1 MSEFMPAPDDKLRRL
16 ELLLRVGVALSAET
30 DTNRLLE
37 TILLEAKE
45 LTRADGG
52 TLYVRQEE
60 DSLHFAIMRT
70 DSLGIALGGTTGQPT
85 SLPPIPLRDPESGE
99 PNHRHIASYAA
110 LRKQSINI
118 PNAYDTTSFDFS
130 GTKAFDA
137 RSGYRSVS
145 FLTIPMLD
153 AEGRVVGV
161 LQLINS
167 RDAKTGEVVPFDD
180 LDQQT
185 VEVLASQAGVSLQNK
200 LLRDAQRDLL
210 ESFIRMI
217 ASAIDAKSEYTGGHC
232 ERVPMIAEM
241 LAKAA
246 CDVETGPFA
255 DFQLSELEWYELHIG
270 AWLHDCGKVVTP
282 VHVMDKSKKLET
294 IHDRIETVQA
304 RFEILRREAKI
315 LAYERE
321 RAGEDPEKV
330 RGDLDV
336 ELAALD
342 ADLAFLEKTNFG
354 GEFLP
359 REGQERIRRIAER
372 TLEIGGKRAP
382 LLSAEEVQNLSVS
395 RGTLTEKERR
405 IINAHMVHTVNILNA
420 LPFPPQLRR
429 VPEYAT
435 GHHEKMDGTGYPR
448 GIYAGDMSIPARI
461 MAVADIF
468 EALTAV
474 DRPYKQPKKLSEV
487 MTIMGKMKE
496 QHHVDP
502 EVFDLFISS
511 GVYRRYAEQHLPPE
525 LVDAVDEQK
534 LLAIKPPPLTLPPEH
549 ERKLRWQDVLPEY
562 REWDAPLSARAA
574 KTQPSSQKL
583 T

>member
-1 MSEFMPAPDDKLRRL
+1 MSASDDKLRRL

-52 TLYVRQEE
+52 TLYLRQDE

-70 DSLGIALGGTTGQPT
+70 DSLGIAIGGTTGRPT
-85 SLPPIPLRDPESGE
+85 TLPPIPLRDPDSGA

-118 PNAYDTTSFDFS
+118 PNAYDTTRFDFS

-137 RSGYRSVS
+137 RNGYRSVS

-153 AEGRVVGV
+153 ANGRVAGV

-167 RDAKTGEVVPFDD
+167 RDAVTNEVVPFDD

-210 ESFIRMI
+210 ESFIKMI
-217 ASAIDAKSEYTGGHC
+217 ASAIDAKSDYTGGHC
-232 ERVPMIAEM
+232 ERVPVITEM
-241 LAKAA
+241 LARAA
-246 CDVETGPFA
+246 CDAKTGPFA
-255 DFQLSELEWYELHIG
+255 EFNLSELEWYELHIA

-294 IHDRIETVQA
+294 INDRIDTVRA
-304 RFEILRREAKI
+304 RFEVMQRDAR
-315 LAYERE
+315 LAAYDRE
-321 RAGEDPEKV
+321 RAGEHPATV
-330 RGDLDV
+330 RG
-336 ELAALD
+336 ELLQELNGLKD
-342 ADLAFLEKTNFG
+342 DLAFLEKTNFG

-359 REGQERIRRIAER
+359 REGQERIKRIAER
-372 TLEIGGKRAP
+372 TLEMGGQRVP
-382 LLSAEEVQNLSVS
+382 LLTAEEVQNLSIS
-395 RGTLTEKERR
+395 RGTLTEKERLV
-405 IINAHMVHTVNILNA
+405 INAHMVHTVNILNA
-420 LPFPPQLRR
+420 LPFPPQLQR

-448 GIYAGDMSIPARI
+448 GIFAGDMSVPARI
-461 MAVADIF
+461 MAVADVF

-487 MTIMGKMKE
+487 MFIMGKMKE
-496 QHHVDP
+496 QHHLDP
-502 EVFDLFISS
+502 EVFDLFITS
-511 GVYRRYAEQHLPPE
+511 GIYRKYAQEHLPPE

-534 LLAIKPPPLTLPPEH
+534 LLAIKPPTLALPPEH
-549 ERKLRWQDVLPEY
+549 ERKLRLKSVLPEY
-562 REWDAPLSARAA
+562 REWERR
-574 KTQPSSQKL
+574 
-583 T
+583 

>member
-1 MSEFMPAPDDKLRRL
+1 MSASDDKLRRL

-52 TLYVRQEE
+52 TLYLRQDE

-70 DSLGIALGGTTGQPT
+70 DSLGIAIGGTTGRAPT
-85 SLPPIPLRDPESGE
+85 LPPIPLRDPGTGA

-118 PNAYDTTSFDFS
+118 PNAYDTTRFDFS
-130 GTKAFDA
+130 GTKTFDA
-137 RSGYRSVS
+137 HNGYRSVS
-145 FLTIPMLD
+145 FLTIPMMD
-153 AEGRVVGV
+153 AAGRVAGV

-167 RDAKTGEVVPFDD
+167 RDPKTNEVVPFNEF
-180 LDQQT
+180 DQQT

-210 ESFIRMI
+210 ESFIKMI
-217 ASAIDAKSEYTGGHC
+217 ASAIDAKSNYTGGHC
-232 ERVPMIAEM
+232 ERVPVLTEM
-241 LAKAA
+241 LTRAA
-246 CDVETGPFA
+246 CDAKTGPFA
-255 DFQLSELEWYELHIG
+255 EFGLSDSEWYELRIA

-294 IHDRIETVQA
+294 INDRIDTVKA
-304 RFEILRREAKI
+304 RFEVLQRDARLA
-315 LAYERE
+315 AYERE
-321 RAGEDPEKV
+321 KAGEDPAV
-330 RGDLDV
+330 V
-336 ELAALD
+336 ASELERELSSLKD
-342 ADLAFLEKTNFG
+342 DLAFLEKTNFG

-359 REGQERIRRIAER
+359 REGQERIKRIAER
-372 TLEIGGKRAP
+372 TLEMGGQRVP
-382 LLSAEEVQNLSVS
+382 LLTAEEVQNLSIS
-395 RGTLTEKERR
+395 RGTLTEKERL

-448 GIYAGDMSIPARI
+448 GIYAGDMSVPARI
-461 MAVADIF
+461 MAVADVF
-468 EALTAV
+468 EALTAM

-487 MTIMGKMKE
+487 MFIMGKMKE
-496 QHHVDP
+496 QHHLDP
-502 EVFDLFISS
+502 DVFDLFITS
-511 GVYRRYAEQHLPPE
+511 GIYRKYAQENLPPE

-534 LLAIKPPPLTLPPEH
+534 LLAIQPPPLALPPEH
-549 ERKLRWQDVLPEY
+549 ERKLRLKSVLPEY
-562 REWDAPLSARAA
+562 REWERR
-574 KTQPSSQKL
+574 
-583 T
+583 

>member
-1 MSEFMPAPDDKLRRL
+1 MSASDDKLRRL

-37 TILLEAKE
+37 TILLEAKD

-52 TLYVRQEE
+52 TLYIRQTE

-70 DSLGIALGGTTGQPT
+70 DSLGIAIGGTTGRPT
-85 SLPPIPLRDPESGE
+85 TLPPIPLRDPDTGA

-118 PNAYDTTSFDFS
+118 PNAYDTTRFDFS

-137 RSGYRSVS
+137 RNGYRSVS

-167 RDAKTGEVVPFDD
+167 RDRVTNEVVPFDD

-210 ESFIRMI
+210 ESFIKMI
-217 ASAIDAKSEYTGGHC
+217 ASAIDAKSDYTGGHC
-232 ERVPMIAEM
+232 ERVPLIAEM
-241 LAKAA
+241 LARAA
-246 CDVETGPFA
+246 CDVKTGPFA
-255 DFQLSELEWYELHIG
+255 EFSLSELEWYELHIA

-294 IHDRIETVQA
+294 IHDRIETVRA
-304 RFEILRREAKI
+304 RFEVMLRDARLSAYAREK
-315 LAYERE
+315 
-321 RAGEDPEKV
+321 AGEDPATVSSELEK
-330 RGDLDV
+330 
-336 ELAALD
+336 ELVNLRE
-342 ADLAFLEKTNFG
+342 DLAFLEKTNFG

-359 REGQERIRRIAER
+359 REGQERIKRIAER
-372 TLEIGGKRAP
+372 TLDMGGQRVP
-382 LLSAEEVQNLSVS
+382 LLSAEEVQNLSIS
-395 RGTLTEKERR
+395 RGTLTEKERL

-448 GIYAGDMSIPARI
+448 GVFAGDMSIPARI
-461 MAVADIF
+461 MAVADVY
-468 EALTAV
+468 EALTAI

-487 MTIMGKMKE
+487 MFIMGKMKE
-496 QHHVDP
+496 QQHLDP
-502 EVFDLFISS
+502 EVFDLFITS
-511 GVYRRYAEQHLPPE
+511 GIYRKYAEKNLPSE
-525 LVDAVDEQK
+525 LIDAVDEQK
-534 LLAIKPPPLTLPPEH
+534 LLAIKPAPLNLPPEH
-549 ERKLRWQDVLPEY
+549 ERKLRFKSVLPEY
-562 REWDAPLSARAA
+562 REWERR
-574 KTQPSSQKL
+574 
-583 T
+583 

>member
-1 MSEFMPAPDDKLRRL
+1 MLSTRRSTYARRSRSMCEFMSAPEDKLRRL

-52 TLYVRQEE
+52 TLYIRQDE

-70 DSLGIALGGTTGQPT
+70 DSLGIAIGGTTGRPT
-85 SLPPIPLRDPESGE
+85 TLPPIPLRDPDTGA

-110 LRKQSINI
+110 LRKTSINI
-118 PNAYDTTSFDFS
+118 PNAYDTTRFDFS

-137 RSGYRSVS
+137 RNGYRSVS

-167 RDAKTGEVVPFDD
+167 RHPQTGEVVPFDD

-185 VEVLASQAGVSLQNK
+185 VEVLASQAGVTLQNK

-210 ESFIRMI
+210 ESFIKMI
-217 ASAIDAKSEYTGGHC
+217 ASAIDAKSDYTGGHC
-232 ERVPMIAEM
+232 ERVPLIAEQ
-241 LAKAA
+241 LARAA
-246 CDVETGPFA
+246 CDAKTGPFA
-255 DFQLSELEWYELHIG
+255 EFNLTELEWYELHIA

-294 IHDRIETVQA
+294 IFDRIETVRA
-304 RFEILRREAKI
+304 RFEVLMRDARLHACDREKS
-315 LAYERE
+315 
-321 RAGEDPEKV
+321 GEDPALV
-330 RGDLDV
+330 ASDLEQQLGVLRD
-336 ELAALD
+336 
-342 ADLAFLEKTNFG
+342 DLAFLEKTNFG

-359 REGQERIRRIAER
+359 REGQERIRRIAQR
-372 TLEIGGKRAP
+372 KLELGGQTVP
-382 LLSAEEVQNLSVS
+382 LLSEEEVQNLCIS
-395 RGTLTEKERR
+395 RGTLTEKERL

-448 GIYAGDMSIPARI
+448 GIYAGDMSVPARI
-461 MAVADIF
+461 MAVADVY
-468 EALTAV
+468 EALTAT

-487 MTIMGKMKE
+487 MFIMGKMKE
-496 QHHVDP
+496 QHHLDP
-502 EVFDLFISS
+502 EVFDLFITS
-511 GVYRRYAEQHLPPE
+511 GLYRSYAEKNLPPE
-525 LVDAVDEQK
+525 LIDAVDEQK
-534 LLAIKPPPLTLPPEH
+534 LLAIKPPALSLPPEH
-549 ERKLRWQDVLPEY
+549 ERKLRFKTVLPEY
-562 REWDAPLSARAA
+562 REWERR
-574 KTQPSSQKL
+574 
-583 T
+583 

>member
-1 MSEFMPAPDDKLRRL
+1 MSAFMSAPEDKLRRL

-52 TLYVRQEE
+52 TLYIRQDE

-70 DSLGIALGGTTGQPT
+70 DSLGIAIGGTTGRPAT
-85 SLPPIPLRDPESGE
+85 LPPIPLRDPETGA

-110 LRKQSINI
+110 LRKTSINI
-118 PNAYDTTSFDFS
+118 PNAYDTTRFDFS

-137 RSGYRSVS
+137 RNGYRSVS

-167 RDAKTGEVVPFDD
+167 RDPKTKEVVPFDD

-210 ESFIRMI
+210 ESFIKMI
-217 ASAIDAKSEYTGGHC
+217 ASAIDAKSDYTGGHC
-232 ERVPMIAEM
+232 ERVPLIAEQ
-241 LAKAA
+241 LARAA
-246 CDVETGPFA
+246 CDAKTGPFA
-255 DFQLSELEWYELHIG
+255 DFNLTELEWYELHIA

-294 IHDRIETVQA
+294 IFDRIETVQA
-304 RFEILRREAKI
+304 RFEVLMRDARLA
-315 LAYERE
+315 AYERE
-321 RAGEDPEKV
+321 KAGADPALVASE
-330 RGDLDV
+330 LDQ
-336 ELAALD
+336 ELLGLR

-354 GEFLP
+354 GEFLSP
-359 REGQERIRRIAER
+359 EGQERIKRIAER
-372 TLEIGGKRAP
+372 SLELGGRRVP
-382 LLSAEEVQNLSVS
+382 LLSTEEVQNLCVS
-395 RGTLTEKERR
+395 RGTLTEKERL

-448 GIYAGDMSIPARI
+448 GIYAGDMSVPARI
-461 MAVADIF
+461 MAVADVY
-468 EALTAV
+468 EALTAT

-487 MTIMGKMKE
+487 MFIMGKMKE
-496 QHHVDP
+496 QHHLDP

-511 GVYRRYAEQHLPPE
+511 GLYRSYAQKNLPPE
-525 LVDAVDEQK
+525 LIDAVDEQK
-534 LLAIKPPPLTLPPEH
+534 LLAIKPPALELPPEH
-549 ERKLRWQDVLPEY
+549 ERKLRFNGVLPEY
-562 REWDAPLSARAA
+562 REWERR
-574 KTQPSSQKL
+574 
-583 T
+583 

>member
-1 MSEFMPAPDDKLRRL
+1 MSAPDDKLRRL

-52 TLYVRQEE
+52 TLYLRQDE

-70 DSLGIALGGTTGQPT
+70 DSLGIAIGGTTGRPT
-85 SLPPIPLRDPESGE
+85 ALPPVPLRDPDTGA
-99 PNHRHIASYAA
+99 PNNRHIASYAA
-110 LRKQSINI
+110 LRKTSVNI
-118 PNAYDTTSFDFS
+118 PNAYDTTRFDFS

-137 RSGYRSVS
+137 RNGYRSVS

-153 AEGRVVGV
+153 AAGHVAGV

-210 ESFIRMI
+210 ESFIKMI
-217 ASAIDAKSEYTGGHC
+217 ASAIDAKSDYTGGHC
-232 ERVPMIAEM
+232 ERVPVITEM
-241 LAKAA
+241 LTRAA
-246 CDVETGPFA
+246 CDAKTGPFA
-255 DFQLSELEWYELHIG
+255 EFDLNELEWYELHIA

-294 IHDRIETVQA
+294 INDRIDTVRA
-304 RFEILRREAKI
+304 RFEVMLRDARLRAYDREK
-315 LAYERE
+315 
-321 RAGEDPEKV
+321 AGDDAATVANELEK
-330 RGDLDV
+330 
-336 ELAALD
+336 ETAALRD
-342 ADLAFLEKTNFG
+342 DLAFLEKTNFG

-359 REGQERIRRIAER
+359 REGQERIKRIAER
-372 TLEIGGKRAP
+372 TLEMGGERVP

-395 RGTLTEKERR
+395 RGTLTEKERLV
-405 IINAHMVHTVNILNA
+405 INAHMVHTVNILNA

-448 GIYAGDMSIPARI
+448 GIYAGDMSVPARI
-461 MAVADIF
+461 MAVADVF
-468 EALTAV
+468 EALTAI

-487 MTIMGKMKE
+487 MFIMGKMKE
-496 QHHVDP
+496 QHHLDP
-502 EVFDLFISS
+502 DVFDLFITS
-511 GVYRRYAEQHLPPE
+511 GIYRKYAEKNLPPE
-525 LVDAVDEQK
+525 LADAVDEQK
-534 LLAIKPPPLTLPPEH
+534 LLAIKPPALNLPPAH
-549 ERKLRWQDVLPEY
+549 ERKLRMKSVLPEY
-562 REWDAPLSARAA
+562 REWERR
-574 KTQPSSQKL
+574 
-583 T
+583 

>member
-1 MSEFMPAPDDKLRRL
+1 MSAPDDKLRRL

-52 TLYVRQEE
+52 TLYLRQDE

-70 DSLGIALGGTTGQPT
+70 DSLGIAIGGTTGRPT
-85 SLPPIPLRDPESGE
+85 TLPPIPLRDPDTGA
-99 PNHRHIASYAA
+99 PNNRHIASYAA
-110 LRKQSINI
+110 LRKTSVNI
-118 PNAYDTTSFDFS
+118 PNAYDTTRFDFS
-130 GTKAFDA
+130 GTKAFDT
-137 RSGYRSVS
+137 RNGYRSVS
-145 FLTIPMLD
+145 FLTIPMVD
-153 AEGRVVGV
+153 AAGRVAGV

-210 ESFIRMI
+210 ESFIKMI
-217 ASAIDAKSEYTGGHC
+217 ASAIDAKSDYTGGHC
-232 ERVPMIAEM
+232 ERVPVITEM
-241 LAKAA
+241 LTRAA
-246 CDVETGPFA
+246 CDAKTGPFA
-255 DFQLSELEWYELHIG
+255 EFNLNELEWYELHIA

-294 IHDRIETVQA
+294 INDRIDTVRA
-304 RFEILRREAKI
+304 RFEVMLRDAKLRAYDREK
-315 LAYERE
+315 
-321 RAGEDPEKV
+321 AGEDAATV
-330 RGDLDV
+330 AS
-336 ELAALD
+336 ELETETAALRD
-342 ADLAFLEKTNFG
+342 DLAFLEKTNFG

-359 REGQERIRRIAER
+359 RDGQDRIKRIAER
-372 TLEIGGKRAP
+372 TLEMGGQRVP
-382 LLSAEEVQNLSVS
+382 LLTAEEVQNLSIS
-395 RGTLTEKERR
+395 RGTLTEKERLV
-405 IINAHMVHTVNILNA
+405 INAHMVHTVNILNA

-448 GIYAGDMSIPARI
+448 GIYAGDMSVPARI
-461 MAVADIF
+461 MAIADVF
-468 EALTAV
+468 EALTAI

-487 MTIMGKMKE
+487 MFIMGKMKE
-496 QHHVDP
+496 QHHLDP
-502 EVFDLFISS
+502 DVFDLFITS
-511 GVYRRYAEQHLPPE
+511 GIYRKYAQQNLPPE

-534 LLAIKPPPLTLPPEH
+534 LLAIKPPALNLPPEH
-549 ERKLRWQDVLPEY
+549 ERKLRMKSVLPEY
-562 REWDAPLSARAA
+562 REWERR
-574 KTQPSSQKL
+574 
-583 T
+583 

>member
-1 MSEFMPAPDDKLRRL
+1 MSASDDKLRRL

-52 TLYVRQEE
+52 TLYLRQDE

-70 DSLGIALGGTTGQPT
+70 DSLGIAIGGTTGRPT
-85 SLPPIPLRDPESGE
+85 TLPPIPLRDPGTGA

-118 PNAYDTTSFDFS
+118 PNAYDTTRFDFS
-130 GTKAFDA
+130 GTKTFDA
-137 RSGYRSVS
+137 RNGYRSVS
-145 FLTIPMLD
+145 FLTIPMMD
-153 AEGRVVGV
+153 AAGRVAGV

-167 RDAKTGEVVPFDD
+167 RDPKTNEVVPFNEF
-180 LDQQT
+180 DQQT

-210 ESFIRMI
+210 ESFIKMI
-217 ASAIDAKSEYTGGHC
+217 ASAIDAKSNYTGGHC
-232 ERVPMIAEM
+232 ERVPVLTEM
-241 LAKAA
+241 LTRAA
-246 CDVETGPFA
+246 CDAKTGPFA
-255 DFQLSELEWYELHIG
+255 EFGLSDSEWYELRIA

-294 IHDRIETVQA
+294 INDRIDTVKA
-304 RFEILRREAKI
+304 RFEVIQRDARLA
-315 LAYERE
+315 AYERE
-321 RAGEDPEKV
+321 KAGEDPTLV
-330 RGDLDV
+330 ASDLER
-336 ELAALD
+336 ELSSLKD
-342 ADLAFLEKTNFG
+342 DLAFLEKTNFG

-359 REGQERIRRIAER
+359 REGQERIKRIAER
-372 TLEIGGKRAP
+372 TLEMGGQRVP
-382 LLSAEEVQNLSVS
+382 LLTAEEVQNLSIS
-395 RGTLTEKERR
+395 RGTLTEKERL

-448 GIYAGDMSIPARI
+448 GIYAGDMSVPARI
-461 MAVADIF
+461 MAVADVF
-468 EALTAV
+468 EALTAM

-487 MTIMGKMKE
+487 MFIMGKMKE
-496 QHHVDP
+496 QHHLDP
-502 EVFDLFISS
+502 DVFDLFITS
-511 GVYRRYAEQHLPPE
+511 GIYRKYAQENLPPE

-534 LLAIKPPPLTLPPEH
+534 LLAIKPPPLALPPEH
-549 ERKLRWQDVLPEY
+549 ERKLRLKSVLPEY
-562 REWDAPLSARAA
+562 REWERR
-574 KTQPSSQKL
+574 
-583 T
+583 

>member
-1 MSEFMPAPDDKLRRL
+1 MSAPEDKLRRL
-16 ELLLRVGVALSAET
+16 ELLLRVGVALSAES

-52 TLYVRQEE
+52 TLYVRQDE

-70 DSLGIALGGTTGQPT
+70 DSLGIAIGGTTGRPT
-85 SLPPIPLRDPESGE
+85 TLPPIPLRDAETGA

-118 PNAYDTTSFDFS
+118 PNAYDTTRFDFS

-137 RSGYRSVS
+137 RNGYRSVS

-153 AEGRVVGV
+153 ADSRVVGV

-167 RDAKTGEVVPFDD
+167 RDPRTNEVVPFDD

-210 ESFIRMI
+210 ESFIKMI
-217 ASAIDAKSEYTGGHC
+217 ASAIDAKSDYTGGHC
-232 ERVPMIAEM
+232 ERVPLIAEM
-241 LAKAA
+241 LARAA
-246 CDVETGPFA
+246 CEAKTGPFA
-255 DFQLSELEWYELHIG
+255 EFDLSELEWYELHIA

-294 IHDRIETVQA
+294 IFDRIESVRA
-304 RFEILRREAKI
+304 RFEVLRRDARI
-315 LAYERE
+315 RAYQRE
-321 RAGEDPEKV
+321 KVGEDPAQVED
-330 RGDLDV
+330 DLQR
-336 ELAALD
+336 ELAALRD
-342 ADLAFLEKTNFG
+342 DLAFLEQTNFG
-354 GEFLP
+354 GEFLS
-359 REGQERIRRIAER
+359 REGQARIAKIAER
-372 TLEIGGKRAP
+372 TLELGGKQVP

-395 RGTLTEKERR
+395 RGTLTEKERL
-405 IINAHMVHTVNILNA
+405 IINAHMVHTVNILSA

-448 GIYAGDMSIPARI
+448 GIYAGDMSVPARI
-461 MAVADIF
+461 MAVADVY
-468 EALTAV
+468 EALTAT
-474 DRPYKQPKKLSEV
+474 DRPYKQPKRLSEV
-487 MTIMGKMKE
+487 MSIMGRMKQ
-496 QHHVDP
+496 QHHLDP
-502 EVFDLFISS
+502 DVFDLFITS
-511 GVYRRYAEQHLPPE
+511 GVYREYAQQNLPAE
-525 LVDAVDEQK
+525 LVDAVDEQQ
-534 LLAIKPPPLTLPPEH
+534 LLAIKPPALDLPPEA
-549 ERKLRWQDVLPEY
+549 ERRQRHTTVLPEY
-562 REWDAPLSARAA
+562 REWERR
-574 KTQPSSQKL
+574 
-583 T
+583 

>member
-1 MSEFMPAPDDKLRRL
+1 MPDSEDKLRRL

-52 TLYVRQEE
+52 TLYVREE

-70 DSLGIALGGTTGQPT
+70 DSLGIALGGTTGRLT
-85 SLPPIPLRDPESGE
+85 TLPPIPLRDPDSGA
-99 PNHRHIASYAA
+99 PNHRHIASFAA

-118 PNAYDTTSFDFS
+118 PNAYDTTRFDFS
-130 GTKAFDA
+130 GTKAFDS

-167 RDAKTGEVVPFDD
+167 RDKATGEVVPFDD
-180 LDQQT
+180 VDQQT
-185 VEVLASQAGVSLQNK
+185 VEVLASQAGVTLQNK

-210 ESFIRMI
+210 ESFIKMI
-217 ASAIDAKSEYTGGHC
+217 AAAIDAKSDYTGGHC
-232 ERVPMIAEM
+232 ERVPLIAEM
-241 LAKAA
+241 LARAA
-246 CDVETGPFA
+246 CDIQSGPFA
-255 DFQLSELEWYELHIG
+255 DFTLSELEWYELKI
-270 AWLHDCGKVVTP
+270 ASWLHDCGKVITP

-294 IHDRIETVQA
+294 IHDRIDTVRA
-304 RFEILRREAKI
+304 RFEVLTRDARLQAYDREK
-315 LAYERE
+315 
-321 RAGEDPEKV
+321 AGEDPV
-330 RGDLDV
+330 QVAADLEQ
-336 ELAALD
+336 ELATLRD
-342 ADLAFLEKTNFG
+342 DLAFLEKTNFG
-354 GEFLP
+354 GEFLS
-359 REGQERIRRIAER
+359 REGQQRIRKIAER
-372 TLEIGGKRAP
+372 TLVLSGERVP
-382 LLSAEEVQNLSVS
+382 LLSEEEVQNLSIS
-395 RGTLTEKERR
+395 RGTLTEKERL

-448 GIYAGDMSIPARI
+448 GIYAGDMSVPARI
-461 MAVADIF
+461 MAVADVF

-487 MTIMGKMKE
+487 MFIMGKMKE
-496 QHHVDP
+496 QHHLDP

-511 GVYRRYAEQHLPPE
+511 GVYRKYAEQQLPPE
-525 LVDAVDEQK
+525 LVDAVDEAK
-534 LLAIKPPPLTLPPEH
+534 LLAIKPPALALPAEA
-549 ERKLRWQDVLPEY
+549 ERKQRFKNVLPEY
-562 REWDAPLSARAA
+562 REWERR
-574 KTQPSSQKL
+574 
-583 T
+583 

>member
-1 MSEFMPAPDDKLRRL
+1 MSAPDDKLRRL

-52 TLYVRQEE
+52 TLYLRQDE
-60 DSLHFAIMRT
+60 DSLHFTIMRT
-70 DSLGIALGGTTGQPT
+70 DSLGIAIGGTTGRPST
-85 SLPPIPLRDPESGE
+85 LPPIPLRDPDSGA

-118 PNAYDTTSFDFS
+118 PNAYDTTRFDFS

-137 RSGYRSVS
+137 RNGYRSVS

-153 AEGRVVGV
+153 ANGRVAGV

-167 RDAKTGEVVPFDD
+167 RDALTNEVVPFDD

-210 ESFIRMI
+210 ESFIKMI
-217 ASAIDAKSEYTGGHC
+217 ASAIDAKSDYTGGHC
-232 ERVPMIAEM
+232 ERVPVITEM
-241 LAKAA
+241 LARAA
-246 CDVETGPFA
+246 CDAKTGPFA
-255 DFQLSELEWYELHIG
+255 EFNLSELEWYELHIA

-294 IHDRIETVQA
+294 INDRIDTVRA
-304 RFEILRREAKI
+304 RFEVMQRDARLTAYDREKAGDDPATVASELEKQ
-315 LAYERE
+315 LA
-321 RAGEDPEKV
+321 GLKD
-330 RGDLDV
+330 
-336 ELAALD
+336 
-342 ADLAFLEKTNFG
+342 DLAFLEKTNFG

-359 REGQERIRRIAER
+359 REGQDRIKRIAER
-372 TLEIGGKRAP
+372 TLEMGGQRVP
-382 LLSAEEVQNLSVS
+382 LLTAEEVQNLSIS
-395 RGTLTEKERR
+395 RGTLTEKERLV
-405 IINAHMVHTVNILNA
+405 INAHMVHTVNILNA

-448 GIYAGDMSIPARI
+448 GVFAGDMSVPARI
-461 MAVADIF
+461 MAVADVF
-468 EALTAV
+468 EALTAI

-487 MTIMGKMKE
+487 MFIMGKMKE
-496 QHHVDP
+496 QHHLDP
-502 EVFDLFISS
+502 EVFDLFITS
-511 GVYRRYAEQHLPPE
+511 GIYRKYAEQQLPAE
-525 LVDAVDEQK
+525 LVDPVDEQK
-534 LLAIKPPPLTLPPEH
+534 LLAIKPPTLTLPPEH
-549 ERKLRWQDVLPEY
+549 ERKLRMKSVLPEY
-562 REWDAPLSARAA
+562 REWERR
-574 KTQPSSQKL
+574 
-583 T
+583 

>member
-1 MSEFMPAPDDKLRRL
+1 MSAPDDKLRRL

-52 TLYVRQEE
+52 TLYIRQDE

-70 DSLGIALGGTTGQPT
+70 DSLGIAIGGTTGRPT
-85 SLPPIPLRDPESGE
+85 TLPPIPLRDPETGT

-118 PNAYDTTSFDFS
+118 PNAYDTTRFDFS
-130 GTKAFDA
+130 GTKSFDA
-137 RSGYRSVS
+137 RNGYRSQS

-167 RDAKTGEVVPFDD
+167 RDAKTNEVVPFDD

-210 ESFIRMI
+210 ESFIKMI
-217 ASAIDAKSEYTGGHC
+217 ASAIDAKSDYTGGHC
-232 ERVPMIAEM
+232 ERVPLIAEM
-241 LAKAA
+241 LARAA
-246 CDVETGPFA
+246 CDVKTGPFA
-255 DFQLSELEWYELHIG
+255 DFNLSELEWYELHIG

-294 IHDRIETVQA
+294 IYDRIETVKA
-304 RFEILRREAKI
+304 RFEVLLRDARLK
-315 LAYERE
+315 AYERE
-321 RAGEDPEKV
+321 KAGDDPRTVAAELEK
-330 RGDLDV
+330 
-336 ELAALD
+336 ELASLRD
-342 ADLAFLEKTNFG
+342 DLAFLEKTNFG

-359 REGQERIRRIAER
+359 REGQERIKRIAER
-372 TLEIGGKRAP
+372 TLDLGGQRVP
-382 LLSAEEVQNLSVS
+382 LLSAEEVQNLSIS
-395 RGTLTEKERR
+395 RGTLTEKERLV
-405 IINAHMVHTVNILNA
+405 INAHMVHTVNILNA

-461 MAVADIF
+461 MAVADVY
-468 EALTAV
+468 EALTAI

-487 MTIMGKMKE
+487 MFIMGKMKE
-496 QHHVDP
+496 QHHLDP
-502 EVFDLFISS
+502 EVFDLFITS
-511 GVYRRYAEQHLPPE
+511 GIYRKYAEQNLPPE
-525 LVDAVDEQK
+525 LIDAVDEAK
-534 LLAIKPPPLTLPPEH
+534 LLAIKPPALNLPPEH
-549 ERKLRWQDVLPEY
+549 ERKLRHKTVLPEY
-562 REWDAPLSARAA
+562 REWERR
-574 KTQPSSQKL
+574 
-583 T
+583 

>member
-1 MSEFMPAPDDKLRRL
+1 MSEFMAASDDKLRRL

-52 TLYVRQEE
+52 TLYLRQDE

-70 DSLGIALGGTTGQPT
+70 DSLGIAIGGTTGRPT
-85 SLPPIPLRDPESGE
+85 TLPPIPLRDPGTGA
-99 PNHRHIASYAA
+99 PNNRHIASYAA
-110 LRKQSINI
+110 LRKQSVNI
-118 PNAYDTTSFDFS
+118 PNAYDTTRFDFS

-137 RSGYRSVS
+137 RNGYRSVS
-145 FLTIPMLD
+145 FLTIPMMD
-153 AEGRVVGV
+153 AAGHVAGV

-167 RDAKTGEVVPFDD
+167 RDAKTNEVVPFDEF
-180 LDQQT
+180 DQQT

-210 ESFIRMI
+210 ESFIKMI
-217 ASAIDAKSEYTGGHC
+217 ASAIDAKSDYTGGHC
-232 ERVPMIAEM
+232 ERVPVITEM
-241 LAKAA
+241 LTRAA
-246 CDVETGPFA
+246 CDAKTGPFA
-255 DFQLSELEWYELHIG
+255 EFGLSDLEWYELRIA

-294 IHDRIETVQA
+294 INDRIDTVRA
-304 RFEILRREAKI
+304 RFEVMQRDARLA
-315 LAYERE
+315 AYERE
-321 RAGEDPEKV
+321 KAGDDAATVRA
-330 RGDLDV
+330 
-336 ELAALD
+336 ELEREVAALKD
-342 ADLAFLEKTNFG
+342 DLAFLEKTNFG

-359 REGQERIRRIAER
+359 REGQERIKRIAER
-372 TLEIGGKRAP
+372 TLEMGGERVP
-382 LLSAEEVQNLSVS
+382 LLTAEEVQNLSIS
-395 RGTLTEKERR
+395 RGTLTEKERL

-448 GIYAGDMSIPARI
+448 GIYAGDMSVPARI
-461 MAVADIF
+461 MAVADVF
-468 EALTAV
+468 EALTAM

-487 MTIMGKMKE
+487 MFIMGKMKE
-496 QHHVDP
+496 QHHLDP
-502 EVFDLFISS
+502 DVFDLFITS
-511 GVYRRYAEQHLPPE
+511 GIYRKYAAENLPAE

-534 LLAIKPPPLTLPPEH
+534 LLAIKPPTLTLPPEH
-549 ERKLRWQDVLPEY
+549 ERKLRMKSVLPEY
-562 REWDAPLSARAA
+562 REWERR
-574 KTQPSSQKL
+574 
-583 T
+583 

>member
-1 MSEFMPAPDDKLRRL
+1 MSASDDKLRRL

-52 TLYVRQEE
+52 TLYLRQDE

-70 DSLGIALGGTTGQPT
+70 DSLGIAIGGTTGRPT
-85 SLPPIPLRDPESGE
+85 TLPPIPLRDPDTGA

-110 LRKQSINI
+110 LRRQSINI
-118 PNAYDTTSFDFS
+118 PNAYDTTRFDFS

-137 RSGYRSVS
+137 RNGYRSVS

-153 AEGRVVGV
+153 ASGRVAGV

-210 ESFIRMI
+210 ESFIKMI
-217 ASAIDAKSEYTGGHC
+217 AAAIDAKSDYTGGHC
-232 ERVPMIAEM
+232 ERVPVIAEM
-241 LAKAA
+241 LARAA
-246 CDVETGPFA
+246 CDVKTGPFA
-255 DFQLSELEWYELHIG
+255 EFNLSEAEWYELHI
-270 AWLHDCGKVVTP
+270 ACWLHDCGKVVTP

-294 IHDRIETVQA
+294 INDRIDTVKA
-304 RFEILRREAKI
+304 RFEVMLRDAKLRAYDREK
-315 LAYERE
+315 
-321 RAGEDPEKV
+321 AGEDAATV
-330 RGDLDV
+330 AS
-336 ELAALD
+336 ELEQETAALRD
-342 ADLAFLEKTNFG
+342 DLAFLEKTNFG

-359 REGQERIRRIAER
+359 REGQERIKRIAER
-372 TLEIGGKRAP
+372 TLEMGGERVP
-382 LLSAEEVQNLSVS
+382 LLTAEEVQNLSIS
-395 RGTLTEKERR
+395 RGTLTEKERLV
-405 IINAHMVHTVNILNA
+405 INAHMVHTVNILNA
-420 LPFPPQLRR
+420 LPFPPNLRR

-448 GIYAGDMSIPARI
+448 GIYAGDMSVPARI
-461 MAVADIF
+461 MAVADVF
-468 EALTAV
+468 EALTAI

-487 MTIMGKMKE
+487 MFIMGKMKE
-496 QHHVDP
+496 QHHLDP
-502 EVFDLFISS
+502 EVFDLFITS
-511 GVYRRYAEQHLPPE
+511 GIYRKYAQEQLPPE

-534 LLAIKPPPLTLPPEH
+534 LLAIKPPALNLPPEH
-549 ERKLRWQDVLPEY
+549 ERKLRTKNVLPEY
-562 REWDAPLSARAA
+562 REWERR
-574 KTQPSSQKL
+574 
-583 T
+583 

>member
-1 MSEFMPAPDDKLRRL
+1 MTAFMAASDDKLRRL

-52 TLYVRQEE
+52 TLYLRQDE

-70 DSLGIALGGTTGQPT
+70 DSLGIAIGGTTGRPT
-85 SLPPIPLRDPESGE
+85 TLPPIPLRDPDSGA

-118 PNAYDTTSFDFS
+118 PNAYDTTRFDFS

-137 RSGYRSVS
+137 RNGYRSQS

-153 AEGRVVGV
+153 ANGRVAGV

-167 RDAKTGEVVPFDD
+167 RDAVTNEVVPFDD

-210 ESFIRMI
+210 ESFIKMI
-217 ASAIDAKSEYTGGHC
+217 ASAIDAKSDYTGGHC
-232 ERVPMIAEM
+232 ERVPVITEM
-241 LAKAA
+241 LARAA
-246 CDVETGPFA
+246 CDAKTGPFA
-255 DFQLSELEWYELHIG
+255 DFSLSELEWYELHIA

-294 IHDRIETVQA
+294 INDRIDTVRA
-304 RFEILRREAKI
+304 RFEVMQRDARLTAYDREK
-315 LAYERE
+315 
-321 RAGEDPEKV
+321 AGEDPTAV
-330 RGDLDV
+330 ARDL
-336 ELAALD
+336 EQALVSLKD
-342 ADLAFLEKTNFG
+342 DLAFLEKTNFG

-359 REGQERIRRIAER
+359 REGQDRIKRIAER
-372 TLEIGGKRAP
+372 TLEMGGQRVP
-382 LLSAEEVQNLSVS
+382 LLTAEEVQNLSIS
-395 RGTLTEKERR
+395 RGTLTEKERLV
-405 IINAHMVHTVNILNA
+405 INAHMVHTVNILNA

-448 GIYAGDMSIPARI
+448 GVFAGDMSVPARI
-461 MAVADIF
+461 MAVADVF
-468 EALTAV
+468 EALTAI

-487 MTIMGKMKE
+487 MFIMGKMKE
-496 QHHVDP
+496 QHHLDP
-502 EVFDLFISS
+502 EVFDLFITSRI
-511 GVYRRYAEQHLPPE
+511 YRKYAQDQLPAE

-534 LLAIKPPPLTLPPEH
+534 LLAIKPPSLTLPPEH
-549 ERKLRWQDVLPEY
+549 ERKLRLKSVLPEY
-562 REWDAPLSARAA
+562 REWERR
-574 KTQPSSQKL
+574 
-583 T
+583 

>member
-1 MSEFMPAPDDKLRRL
+1 MSAPDDKLRRL

-52 TLYVRQEE
+52 TLYIRQDEE
-60 DSLHFAIMRT
+60 SLHFAIMRT
-70 DSLGIALGGTTGQPT
+70 DSLGIAIGGTTGRPT
-85 SLPPIPLRDPESGE
+85 TLPPIPLRDPETGA

-118 PNAYDTTSFDFS
+118 PNAYDTTRFDFS

-137 RSGYRSVS
+137 RNGYRSVS

-153 AEGRVVGV
+153 AAGRVVGV

-167 RDAKTGEVVPFDD
+167 RDAKTNEVVPFDD

-210 ESFIRMI
+210 ESFIKMI
-217 ASAIDAKSEYTGGHC
+217 ASAIDAKSDYTGGHC
-232 ERVPMIAEM
+232 ERVPLIAEM
-241 LAKAA
+241 LARAA
-246 CDVETGPFA
+246 CDVKTGPFA
-255 DFQLSELEWYELHIG
+255 DFNLNELEWYELHIG

-294 IHDRIETVQA
+294 IYDRIETVKA
-304 RFEILRREAKI
+304 RFEVLLRDAR
-315 LAYERE
+315 LNAYERE
-321 RAGEDPEKV
+321 KAGEDAQLV
-330 RGDLDV
+330 AADLDK
-336 ELAALD
+336 EQAALRS
-342 ADLAFLEKTNFG
+342 DLAFLEKTNFG

-359 REGQERIRRIAER
+359 RDGQERIKKIAER
-372 TLEIGGKRAP
+372 TLELGGQSVP
-382 LLSAEEVQNLSVS
+382 LLTAEEVQNLSIS
-395 RGTLTEKERR
+395 RGTLTEKERL

-448 GIYAGDMSIPARI
+448 GLYAGDMSVPARI
-461 MAVADIF
+461 MAVADVY
-468 EALTAV
+468 EALTAI

-487 MTIMGKMKE
+487 MFIMGKMKE
-496 QHHVDP
+496 QHHLDP
-502 EVFDLFISS
+502 EVFDLFITS
-511 GVYRRYAEQHLPPE
+511 GIYRKYAEQNLPPE
-525 LVDAVDEQK
+525 LVDAVDEAR
-534 LLAIKPPPLTLPPEH
+534 LLAIKPPPLNLPPEH
-549 ERKLRWQDVLPEY
+549 ERKLRHKSVLPEY
-562 REWDAPLSARAA
+562 REWERR
-574 KTQPSSQKL
+574 
-583 T
+583 

>member
-1 MSEFMPAPDDKLRRL
+1 MSVSDDKLQRL

-45 LTRADGG
+45 LTNADGG

-70 DSLGIALGGTTGQPT
+70 DSLGIAIGGTTGRPNT
-85 SLPPIPLRDPESGE
+85 LPPIPLRDPETGT
-99 PNHRHIASYAA
+99 PNHQHIASFAA

-145 FLTIPMLD
+145 FLTIPMMD
-153 AEGRVVGV
+153 ATGRVVGV
-161 LQLINS
+161 LQLINA
-167 RDAKTGEVVPFDD
+167 RDRRTGEVVPFGDV
-180 LDQQT
+180 DQQT
-185 VEVLASQAGVSLQNK
+185 VEVLSSQAGVALQNK

-210 ESFIRMI
+210 ESFIKMI
-217 ASAIDAKSEYTGGHC
+217 ATAIDAKSEYTGGHC
-232 ERVPMIAEM
+232 ERVPQIAEM
-241 LAKAA
+241 LARAA

-255 DFQLSELEWYELHIG
+255 EFALTDLEWYELHI
-270 AWLHDCGKVVTP
+270 ACWLHDCGKVVTP

-304 RFEILRREAKI
+304 RFEVLDRDLRLK
-315 LAYERE
+315 AYERE
-321 RAGEDPEKV
+321 RAGEDATTV
-330 RGDLDV
+330 RA
-336 ELAALD
+336 ELELEQAALRD
-342 ADLAFLEKTNFG
+342 DLSFLERTNFG

-359 REGQERIRRIAER
+359 REGQQRIEQIAAR
-372 TLEIGGKRAP
+372 TLMMNGKVVP
-382 LLSAEEVQNLSVS
+382 LLSAEEVHNLSVS
-395 RGTLTEKERR
+395 RGTLTEKERLV
-405 IINAHMVHTVNILNA
+405 INAHMVHTVNILNA

-448 GIYAGDMSIPARI
+448 GIYAGDMSVPARI
-461 MAVADIF
+461 MAVADVF
-468 EALTAV
+468 EALTAM

-487 MTIMGKMKE
+487 MNIMGRMKE
-496 QHHVDP
+496 QHHLDP
-502 EVFDLFISS
+502 EVFDLFITS
-511 GVYRRYAEQHLPPE
+511 GVYRKYAEQNLPYE
-525 LVDAVDEQK
+525 LCDAVDEAK
-534 LLAIKPPPLTLPPEH
+534 LLAIKPPPLSLPPEH
-549 ERKLRWQDVLPEY
+549 ERKLRFDSVLPEY
-562 REWDAPLSARAA
+562 REWEKREAPFSRLSP
-574 KTQPSSQKL
+574 PSV
-583 T
+583 TRPR

>member
-1 MSEFMPAPDDKLRRL
+1 MSASDDKLRRL

-37 TILLEAKE
+37 TILLEAKD

-52 TLYVRQEE
+52 TLYIRQDE

-70 DSLGIALGGTTGQPT
+70 DSLGIAIGGTTGRPAT
-85 SLPPIPLRDPESGE
+85 LPPIPLRDPETGA

-118 PNAYDTTSFDFS
+118 PNAYDTTRFDFS

-167 RDAKTGEVVPFDD
+167 RDPLTNEAVPFDD

-210 ESFIRMI
+210 ESFIKMI
-217 ASAIDAKSEYTGGHC
+217 ASAIDAKSDYTGGHC
-232 ERVPMIAEM
+232 ERVPLIAEM
-241 LAKAA
+241 LARAA
-246 CDVETGPFA
+246 CDAKTGPFA
-255 DFQLSELEWYELHIG
+255 EFSLSELEWYELHIA

-294 IHDRIETVQA
+294 IHDRIETVRA
-304 RFEILRREAKI
+304 RFEVMIRDARLAAYDREKAG
-315 LAYERE
+315 ADAATV
-321 RAGEDPEKV
+321 AGELEK
-330 RGDLDV
+330 
-336 ELAALD
+336 ELATLRD
-342 ADLAFLEKTNFG
+342 DLAFLEKTNFG

-359 REGQERIRRIAER
+359 REGQERIKRIAER
-372 TLEIGGKRAP
+372 TLDMGGQRVP
-382 LLSAEEVQNLSVS
+382 LLSAEEVQNLSIS
-395 RGTLTEKERR
+395 RGTLTEKERL

-448 GIYAGDMSIPARI
+448 GVFAGDMSVPARI
-461 MAVADIF
+461 MAVADVY
-468 EALTAV
+468 EALTAI

-487 MTIMGKMKE
+487 MFIMGKMKE
-496 QHHVDP
+496 QQHLDP
-502 EVFDLFISS
+502 EVFDLFITS
-511 GVYRRYAEQHLPPE
+511 GIYRQYAEKNLPPE
-525 LVDAVDEQK
+525 LIDAVDEQK
-534 LLAIKPPPLTLPPEH
+534 LLAIKPGPLNLPPEH
-549 ERKLRWQDVLPEY
+549 ERKLRFKSVLPEY
-562 REWDAPLSARAA
+562 REWERR
-574 KTQPSSQKL
+574 
-583 T
+583 

>member
-1 MSEFMPAPDDKLRRL
+1 MSAPDDKLRRL

-30 DTNRLLE
+30 DTNHLLE

-52 TLYVRQEE
+52 TLYIRQDE

-70 DSLGIALGGTTGQPT
+70 DSLGIAIGGTTGRPT
-85 SLPPIPLRDPESGE
+85 TLPPIPLRDPETGA

-118 PNAYDTTSFDFS
+118 PNAYDTTRFDFS
-130 GTKAFDA
+130 GTKAFDV
-137 RSGYRSVS
+137 RNGYRSVS

-153 AEGRVVGV
+153 AAGRVVGV

-167 RDAKTGEVVPFDD
+167 RDAKTNEVVPFDD

-210 ESFIRMI
+210 ESFIKMI
-217 ASAIDAKSEYTGGHC
+217 ASAIDAKSDYTGGHC
-232 ERVPMIAEM
+232 ERVPLITEM
-241 LAKAA
+241 LARAA
-246 CDVETGPFA
+246 CEAKTGPFA
-255 DFQLSELEWYELHIG
+255 EFDLSELEWYELHIA

-294 IHDRIETVQA
+294 IFDRIETVQA
-304 RFEILRREAKI
+304 RFEVMMRDARLAAYDREK
-315 LAYERE
+315 
-321 RAGEDPEKV
+321 AGEDPKLVAADLEK
-330 RGDLDV
+330 
-336 ELAALD
+336 ELATLRD
-342 ADLAFLEKTNFG
+342 DLAFLEKTNFG
-354 GEFLP
+354 GEFLA
-359 REGQERIRRIAER
+359 REGQDRIKRIAER
-372 TLEIGGKRAP
+372 SLEIGGQRVP

-395 RGTLTEKERR
+395 RGTLTDKERL

-448 GIYAGDMSIPARI
+448 GVYAGDMSVPARI
-461 MAVADIF
+461 MAVADVY
-468 EALTAV
+468 EALTAT

-487 MTIMGKMKE
+487 MFIMGKMKE
-496 QHHVDP
+496 QHHLDP
-502 EVFDLFISS
+502 EVFDLFITS
-511 GVYRRYAEQHLPPE
+511 GIYRKYAEQNLPPE
-525 LVDAVDEQK
+525 LVDAVDERK

-549 ERKLRWQDVLPEY
+549 ERKLRHKSVLPEY
-562 REWDAPLSARAA
+562 REWERR
-574 KTQPSSQKL
+574 
-583 T
+583 

>member
-1 MSEFMPAPDDKLRRL
+1 MSAPEDKLRRL

-52 TLYVRQEE
+52 TLYLRQDE

-70 DSLGIALGGTTGQPT
+70 DSLGIAIGGTTGRPT
-85 SLPPIPLRDPESGE
+85 TLPPIPLRDPDTGA
-99 PNHRHIASYAA
+99 PNNRHIASFAA
-110 LRKQSINI
+110 LRKKSINI
-118 PNAYDTTSFDFS
+118 PNAYDTTRFDFS

-137 RSGYRSVS
+137 RNGYRSVS

-167 RDAKTGEVVPFDD
+167 RDAKTNEVVPFDD

-210 ESFIRMI
+210 DSFIKMI
-217 ASAIDAKSEYTGGHC
+217 ASAIDAKSDYTGGHC
-232 ERVPMIAEM
+232 ERVPLLAEM
-241 LAKAA
+241 LTRAA
-246 CDVETGPFA
+246 CDAQAGPFA
-255 DFQLSELEWYELHIG
+255 EFNLSEVEWYELHIA
-270 AWLHDCGKVVTP
+270 AWLHDCGKVITP

-294 IHDRIETVQA
+294 IFDRIETVRA
-304 RFEILRREAKI
+304 RFEVLMRDARLR
-315 LAYERE
+315 AYERE
-321 RAGEDPEKV
+321 KAGEEPAQVASDLEK
-330 RGDLDV
+330 
-336 ELAALD
+336 ELLGLRD
-342 ADLAFLEKTNFG
+342 DLAFLEKTNFG

-359 REGQERIRRIAER
+359 RDGQERIKKIAER
-372 TLEIGGKRAP
+372 TVELGGQRVP
-382 LLSAEEVQNLSVS
+382 LLSAEEVQNLSIS
-395 RGTLTEKERR
+395 RGTLTEKERLV
-405 IINAHMVHTVNILNA
+405 INAHMVHTVNILNA

-461 MAVADIF
+461 MAVADVY
-468 EALTAV
+468 EALTAT

-487 MTIMGKMKE
+487 MFIMGKMKE
-496 QHHVDP
+496 QHHLDP
-502 EVFDLFISS
+502 EVFDLFITS
-511 GVYRRYAEQHLPPE
+511 GIYRKYAEQNLPPE
-525 LVDAVDEQK
+525 LIDAVDEQK
-534 LLAIKPPPLTLPPEH
+534 LLAIKPPALNLPPEDQ
-549 ERKLRWQDVLPEY
+549 RKLRFKQVLPEY
-562 REWDAPLSARAA
+562 REWERR
-574 KTQPSSQKL
+574 
-583 T
+583 

>member
-1 MSEFMPAPDDKLRRL
+1 MSAPDDKLRRL

-37 TILLEAKE
+37 TILLEAKD

-52 TLYVRQEE
+52 TLYIRQDE
-60 DSLHFAIMRT
+60 DNLHFAIMRT
-70 DSLGIALGGTTGQPT
+70 DSLGIAIGGTTGRPT
-85 SLPPIPLRDPESGE
+85 TLPPIPLRDPDTGA

-118 PNAYDTTSFDFS
+118 PNAYDTTRFDFS

-137 RSGYRSVS
+137 RNGYRSVS

-167 RDAKTGEVVPFDD
+167 RDRVTNEVVPFDD

-210 ESFIRMI
+210 ESFIKMI
-217 ASAIDAKSEYTGGHC
+217 ASAIDAKSDYTGGHC
-232 ERVPMIAEM
+232 ERVPLIAEM
-241 LAKAA
+241 LARAA
-246 CDVETGPFA
+246 CDAKTGPFA
-255 DFQLSELEWYELHIG
+255 EFSLSELEWYELHIA

-294 IHDRIETVQA
+294 IHDRIETVRA
-304 RFEILRREAKI
+304 RFEVMLRDAR
-315 LAYERE
+315 
-321 RAGEDPEKV
+321 
-330 RGDLDV
+330 
-336 ELAALD
+336 LAAYDREKAGADSATVASELEKELTGLRD
-342 ADLAFLEKTNFG
+342 DLAFLEKTNFG

-372 TLEIGGKRAP
+372 TLEMGGQRVP
-382 LLSAEEVQNLSVS
+382 LLSAEEVQNLSIS
-395 RGTLTEKERR
+395 RGTLTEKERL

-448 GIYAGDMSIPARI
+448 GVFAGDMSVPARI
-461 MAVADIF
+461 MAVADVY
-468 EALTAV
+468 EALTAM

-487 MTIMGKMKE
+487 MFIMGKMKE
-496 QHHVDP
+496 QQHLDP
-502 EVFDLFISS
+502 EVFDLFITS
-511 GVYRRYAEQHLPPE
+511 GIYRAYAEKNLPPE
-525 LVDAVDEQK
+525 LIDAVDEQK
-534 LLAIKPPPLTLPPEH
+534 LLAIRPPQLNLPPEH
-549 ERKLRWQDVLPEY
+549 ERKLRFKSVLPEY
-562 REWDAPLSARAA
+562 REWERR
-574 KTQPSSQKL
+574 
-583 T
+583 

>member
-1 MSEFMPAPDDKLRRL
+1 MSAPEDKLRRL

-52 TLYVRQEE
+52 TLYVRQDE

-70 DSLGIALGGTTGQPT
+70 DSLGIAIGGTTGRPT
-85 SLPPIPLRDPESGE
+85 TLPPIPLRDPDTGA
-99 PNHRHIASYAA
+99 PNHRHIASSAA
-110 LRKQSINI
+110 LRKKSINI
-118 PNAYDTTSFDFS
+118 PNAYDTTRFDFS

-167 RDAKTGEVVPFDD
+167 RDASTNEVVPFDD

-210 ESFIRMI
+210 DSFIKMI
-217 ASAIDAKSEYTGGHC
+217 ASAIDAKSGYTGGHC
-232 ERVPMIAEM
+232 ERVPLLTEM
-241 LAKAA
+241 LTRAA
-246 CDVETGPFA
+246 CDATAGPFA
-255 DFQLSELEWYELHIG
+255 DFNLSEAEWYELHIA

-294 IHDRIETVQA
+294 IFDRIETVRA
-304 RFEILRREAKI
+304 RFEVLTRDARLR
-315 LAYERE
+315 AYARD
-321 RAGEDPEKV
+321 RAGEDPALVASDLEK
-330 RGDLDV
+330 
-336 ELAALD
+336 ELSTLRE
-342 ADLAFLEKTNFG
+342 DLAFLEKTNFG
-354 GEFLP
+354 GEFLA
-359 REGQERIRRIAER
+359 REGQERIKKIAER
-372 TLEIGGKRAP
+372 TLEIGGEQLP
-382 LLSAEEVQNLSVS
+382 LLSVEEVQNLSIS
-395 RGTLTEKERR
+395 RGTLTEKERLV
-405 IINAHMVHTVNILNA
+405 INAHMVHTVNILNA

-448 GIYAGDMSIPARI
+448 GIYAGDMSVPARI
-461 MAVADIF
+461 MAVADVY
-468 EALTAV
+468 EALTAM

-487 MTIMGKMKE
+487 MVIMGKMKE
-496 QHHVDP
+496 QHHLDP

-511 GVYRRYAEQHLPPE
+511 GTYRKYAEQNLPSE
-525 LVDAVDEQK
+525 LIDAVDEQK
-534 LLAIKPPPLTLPPEH
+534 LLAIKPAALNLPPEA
-549 ERKLRWQDVLPEY
+549 ERRQRFKQVLPEY
-562 REWDAPLSARAA
+562 REWERR
-574 KTQPSSQKL
+574 
-583 T
+583 

>member
-1 MSEFMPAPDDKLRRL
+1 MSEFMSAPEDKLRRL

-30 DTNRLLE
+30 DTGRLLE
-37 TILLEAKE
+37 LILLEAKE

-52 TLYVRQEE
+52 TLYLRQDEE
-60 DSLHFAIMRT
+60 HLCFAIMRT
-70 DSLGIALGGTTGQPT
+70 DSLGIALGGTTGQPIT
-85 SLPPIPLRDPESGE
+85 LPSIPLRDPETGA
-99 PNHRHIASYAA
+99 PNHRHIASSAA

-118 PNAYDTTSFDFS
+118 PDAYDTTRFDFS

-137 RSGYRSVS
+137 QSGYRSVS

-161 LQLINS
+161 LQLINA
-167 RDAKTGEVVPFDD
+167 RHPETQEVIAFDD

-217 ASAIDAKSEYTGGHC
+217 ASAIDAKSGYTGGHC
-232 ERVPMIAEM
+232 ERVPLIAEM
-241 LAKAA
+241 LARAA
-246 CDVETGPFA
+246 CAAKTGPFA

-294 IHDRIETVQA
+294 IFDRIETVKT
-304 RFEILRREAKI
+304 RVEVLKRDAK
-315 LAYERE
+315 LAAYERE
-321 RAGEDPEKV
+321 RAGQAPESV
-330 RGDLDV
+330 AA
-336 ELAALD
+336 ELERELLALD
-342 ADLAFLEKTNFG
+342 DDLAFLTATNFG
-354 GEFLP
+354 GELLP
-359 REGQERIRRIAER
+359 RAGQERVRKIAER
-372 TLEIGGKRAP
+372 TLELGGERVS
-382 LLSAEEVQNLSVS
+382 LLDAEEVRNLSVS
-395 RGTLTEKERR
+395 RGTLTDEERLV
-405 IINAHMVHTVNILNA
+405 INAHMVHTVNILNA
-420 LPFPPQLRR
+420 LPFPPQLSR

-448 GIYAGDMSIPARI
+448 GIFAGDLSVPARI
-461 MAVADIF
+461 MAVADVF

-487 MTIMGKMKE
+487 MSIMGRMKE
-496 QHHVDP
+496 QHHLDP
-502 EVFDLFISS
+502 EVFDLFVSS
-511 GVYRRYAEQHLPPE
+511 GTYRTYAEQYLPPE

-534 LLAIKPPPLTLPPEH
+534 LLAIIPPPLALPPEH
-549 ERKLRWQDVLPEY
+549 ERKLRWQRVLPEY
-562 REWDAPLSARAA
+562 
-574 KTQPSSQKL
+574 QKWERR
-583 T
+583 

>member
-1 MSEFMPAPDDKLRRL
+1 MSAPDDKLRRL

-52 TLYVRQEE
+52 TLYLRHDE

-70 DSLGIALGGTTGQPT
+70 DSLGIAIGGTTGRPT
-85 SLPPIPLRDPESGE
+85 TLPPIPLRDPHTGA
-99 PNHRHIASYAA
+99 PNNRHIASYAA
-110 LRKQSINI
+110 LRKTSVNI
-118 PNAYDTTSFDFS
+118 PNAYDTTRFDFS
-130 GTKAFDA
+130 GTKTFDA
-137 RSGYRSVS
+137 RNGYRSVS

-153 AEGRVVGV
+153 AAGHVAGV
-161 LQLINS
+161 LQLINA

-217 ASAIDAKSEYTGGHC
+217 ASAIDAKSGYTGGHC
-232 ERVPMIAEM
+232 ERVPVITE
-241 LAKAA
+241 LLTRAA
-246 CDVETGPFA
+246 CDAKTGPFA
-255 DFQLSELEWYELHIG
+255 EFNLNELEWYELHIA

-294 IHDRIETVQA
+294 INDRIDTVRA
-304 RFEILRREAKI
+304 RFEVMLRDARLRAYDREK
-315 LAYERE
+315 
-321 RAGEDPEKV
+321 AGEDAAVVTTELEK
-330 RGDLDV
+330 
-336 ELAALD
+336 ETAALRD
-342 ADLAFLEKTNFG
+342 DLAFLEKTNFG

-359 REGQERIRRIAER
+359 REGQERIKRIAER
-372 TLEIGGKRAP
+372 TLEMGGQRVP
-382 LLSAEEVQNLSVS
+382 LLTAEEVQNLSIS
-395 RGTLTEKERR
+395 RGTLTEKERLV
-405 IINAHMVHTVNILNA
+405 INAHMVHTVNILNA

-448 GIYAGDMSIPARI
+448 GIYAGDMSVPARI
-461 MAVADIF
+461 MAVADVF
-468 EALTAV
+468 EALTAI

-487 MTIMGKMKE
+487 MFIMGKMKE
-496 QHHVDP
+496 QHHLDP
-502 EVFDLFISS
+502 DVFDLFITS
-511 GVYRRYAEQHLPPE
+511 GIYRKYAQNNLPAE

-534 LLAIKPPPLTLPPEH
+534 LLAIKPPALDLPPEH
-549 ERKLRWQDVLPEY
+549 ERKLRMRSVLPEY
-562 REWDAPLSARAA
+562 REWERR
-574 KTQPSSQKL
+574 
-583 T
+583 

>member
-1 MSEFMPAPDDKLRRL
+1 MSAPEDKLRRL

-52 TLYVRQEE
+52 TLYIRQDE
-60 DSLHFAIMRT
+60 DNLHFAIMRT
-70 DSLGIALGGTTGQPT
+70 DSLGIAIGGTTGRPPT
-85 SLPPIPLRDPESGE
+85 LPPIPLRDPETGA

-130 GTKAFDA
+130 GTKAFDQ
-137 RSGYRSVS
+137 RNGYRSVS

-167 RDAKTGEVVPFDD
+167 RDPLTNEAVPFDD

-210 ESFIRMI
+210 ESFIKMI
-217 ASAIDAKSEYTGGHC
+217 ASAIDAKSDYTGGHC
-232 ERVPMIAEM
+232 ERVPLITEM
-241 LAKAA
+241 LARAA
-246 CDVETGPFA
+246 CDAKTGPFA
-255 DFQLSELEWYELHIG
+255 DFNLTDPEWYELHIA

-294 IHDRIETVQA
+294 IFDRIETVRA
-304 RFEILRREAKI
+304 RFEIAIRDAR
-315 LAYERE
+315 
-321 RAGEDPEKV
+321 
-330 RGDLDV
+330 
-336 ELAALD
+336 LAAYAREKAGAPAELVASELETELKALRD
-342 ADLAFLEKTNFG
+342 DLAFLERTNFG
-354 GEFLP
+354 AEFLA
-359 REGQERIRRIAER
+359 REGQERIAKIAER
-372 TLEIGGKRAP
+372 SLDIGAERVP
-382 LLSAEEVQNLSVS
+382 LLSAEEVANLSVS
-395 RGTLTEKERR
+395 RGTLTEKERLV
-405 IINAHMVHTVNILNA
+405 INAHMVHTVNILGA

-448 GIYAGDMSIPARI
+448 GTFAGDLSIPARI
-461 MAVADIF
+461 MAVADVF
-468 EALTAV
+468 EALTAM
-474 DRPYKQPKKLSEV
+474 DRPYKAPKKLSEV
-487 MTIMGKMKE
+487 MFIMGKMKE
-496 QHHVDP
+496 QHHLDP
-502 EVFDLFISS
+502 QVFDLFVSS
-511 GVYRRYAEQHLPPE
+511 GIYRKYAEQQLPAE
-525 LVDAVDEQK
+525 LCDAVDEQK
-534 LLAIKPPPLTLPPEH
+534 LLAIQPPPLALPAEH
-549 ERKLRWQDVLPEY
+549 ERRLRQQAVLPEY
-562 REWDAPLSARAA
+562 REWERP
-574 KTQPSSQKL
+574 
-583 T
+583 